1 MCFSRRAA
9 IRQPRWDTASTH
21 NISVAVGFS
30 FWSHLHLQMRHIGSS
45 RRREV
50 AKNNTAACVDSCV
63 WWTGRQRK
71 GAIWGRKPPQTRTSS
86 FIQVTCV
93 CVCVRV
99 RVCVCMQHGCFS
111 YPLNKTW
118 ISLRSGLKALGR
130 KLFSVTFSLSTSH
143 DLAFTHNSSLLCHVS
158 V

>member
-30 FWSHLHLQMRHIGSS
+30 FWSHLHLQILHIGSS

-50 AKNNTAACVDSCV
+50 AKTTPQLAWTHACGGQEDKEKELYEDANHRKHARVHSFKLRVCTCMSACV
-63 WWTGRQRK
+63 R
-71 GAIWGRKPPQTRTSS
+71 
-86 FIQVTCV
+86 
-93 CVCVRV
+93 
-99 RVCVCMQHGCFS
+99 MQHGCFS

-118 ISLRSGLKALGR
+118 ISLRSGFKALGR
-130 KLFSVTFSLSTSH
+130 KLFSVTFSLPQATTSPSPTIV
-143 DLAFTHNSSLLCHVS
+143 ARLCHVS